1 MKKLLLTLAL
11 LLTAALSVLASDHAV
26 TISRGEGL
34 YEDGTG
40 VYYCI
45 KDGVMMTFTGGLDN
59 DNFLLEMHEKIF
71 EIRSANYIIKKVVFH
86 CVDNALENDF
96 NSFYW
101 GPTTISVVNNFTY
114 PGQLGQYEVVND
126 GYDGVWTGQTSAIQF
141 KTKGFPVRFGSV
153 DIIYEKL
160 DGDIFDLVTTTD
172 QIVEGKTYIIVSRY
186 YDKVMK
192 FKKTDDLTFPATD
205 IVEWMNDGKT
215 KVKVDGNACLFKMEG
230 VNNDTLRTSNKYE
243 KAAWLNTL
251 NGYIRSQNYNLIT
264 RTSPNDY
271 CRAHMYISANENN
284 LLLKFND
291 MSSGGNTYTVRYDYD
306 NAEFKVLNY
315 NSDSQQR
322 VWLYKLAESFQV
334 TTECIPEEG
343 GVIELTGGVV
353 EGTSQQY
360 ETVTFTVTEN
370 SGYELTSI
378 ETFCN
383 NVSNIVTPTQLSEV
397 ENADGTKTV
406 TYSFEMPADDVKIV
420 ANFTLIPDVDTYR
433 VTTECVPADGGV
445 ITLTGGVVEGV
456 SQEDETVTFTVTE
469 NSGYSLTSVNL
480 NCADATISVTP
491 TQLSTVENA
500 DGTKTVTYSF
510 EMPACDMHIQA
521 YFELIP
527 VAYNVTTECIP
538 AEGGVIELTEGV
550 ENGTS
555 MEGEL
560 VKFTVTENSGYSLT
574 AVNVICADETITV
587 TPTPLPNGAKAVNYS
602 FEMPA
607 CDVKIQAIFTEDPI
621 LGPYRVTAECDPEVA
636 GEIVFNSG
644 VVSGTSDENVTVSFT
659 VVETIGY
666 TFHEIDADGDDINCE
681 VILNMVD
688 VSVDEQ
694 GRNIVTY
701 TFTMPACN
709 VHIIAGFLT
718 GINTGV
724 KEVAPQRAVQGV
736 EYVNV
741 AGMKSDKP
749 FDGINIVVTRYSDGS
764 VETKKVKF

>member
-1 MKKLLLTLAL
+1 MKKRLLTLAL
-11 LLTAALSVLASDHAV
+11 LLTAAFSMLASDHAV

-71 EIRSANYIIKKVVFH
+71 EVRSANYIIKKIVFH

-96 NSFYW
+96 DSFYW
-101 GPTTISVVNNFTY
+101 GPTTISAVNNFTY
-114 PGQLGQYEVVND
+114 PGQLGDYEVVND

-160 DGDIFDLVTTTD
+160 DGDIFDLVTSTD
-172 QIVEGKTYIIVSRY
+172 QIQEGKTYIIVSRY

-192 FKKTDDLTFPATD
+192 FKKADDVTFPATD

-215 KVKVDGNACLFKMEG
+215 KVRVDGNACLFKMEG
-230 VNNDTLRTSNKYE
+230 LNNDTLRTSNKYE
-243 KAAWLNTL
+243 RAAWLNTL

-264 RTSPNDY
+264 RSSPNDY

-291 MSSGGNTYTVRYDYD
+291 ISSGGYTYTVRYDYD
-306 NAEFKVLNY
+306 NAEFKMLNY
-315 NSDSQQR
+315 NNDSQQR

-343 GVIELTGGVV
+343 GAIELLGGVV

-360 ETVTFTVTEN
+360 ETVTFSVTEN
-370 SGYELTSI
+370 EGY
-378 ETFCN
+378 
-383 NVSNIVTPTQLSEV
+383 
-397 ENADGTKTV
+397 
-406 TYSFEMPADDVKIV
+406 
-420 ANFTLIPDVDTYR
+420 TL
-433 VTTECVPADGGV
+433 A
-445 ITLTGGVVEGV
+445 
-456 SQEDETVTFTVTE
+456 
-469 NSGYSLTSVNL
+469 SVNL
-480 NCADATISVTP
+480 NCADASISVTP
-491 TQLSTVENA
+491 TQLLTVNNA

-510 EMPACDMHIQA
+510 EMPACDIQIQA
-521 YFELIP
+521 YFEMGE
-527 VAYNVTTECIP
+527 VTYNVTTECIP
-538 AEGGVIELTEGV
+538 EEGGTIDVTAGAVDGV
-550 ENGTS
+550 S
-555 MEGEL
+555 HVGEI
-560 VKFTVTENSGYSLT
+560 VKFTVTENEGYT
-574 AVNVICADETITV
+574 FDGVNLICADETITV
-587 TPTPLPNGAKAVNYS
+587 TPTQVPNGTKGASYS

-607 CDVKIQAIFTEDPI
+607 SDVKIQAMFTQIPEID
-621 LGPYRVTAECDPEVA
+621 GFTVTAECVPVEA
-636 GEIVFNSG
+636 GEIVFNTG
-644 VVSGTSDENVTVSFT
+644 VDNGVSQENVTVTFT

-666 TFHEIDADGDDINCE
+666 TFHEIAANCDDPNYQ
-681 VILNMVD
+681 VLLNMVAVD
-688 VSVDEQ
+688 VDEQ

-709 VHIIAGFLT
+709 VHIVAGFLL
-718 GINTGV
+718 GFNTGV
-724 KEVAPQRAVQGV
+724 SEVNTSREIEKV

-749 FDGINIVVTRYSDGS
+749 FDGINIVVVTFSDGS
-764 VETKKVKF
+764 RASRKVLH

>member
-1 MKKLLLTLAL
+1 MKKLILTLTML
-11 LLTAALSVLASDHAV
+11 AAAVATMLASDHAV

-71 EIRSANYIIKKVVFH
+71 EVRSANYIIKKIVFH

-96 NSFYW
+96 DSFYW
-101 GPTTISVVNNFTY
+101 GPTTISAVNNFTY
-114 PGQLGQYEVVND
+114 PGQLGNYEVVND

-172 QIVEGKTYIIVSRY
+172 QIQEGKTYIIVSRY

-192 FKKTDDLTFPATD
+192 FKKVDDATFPATD
-205 IVEWMNDGKT
+205 IVEWMNDSKT

-230 VNNDTLRTSNKYE
+230 MNNDTLRTNNKYE

-264 RTSPNDY
+264 RTSVNGY

-291 MSSGGNTYTVRYDYD
+291 MSSGNNNYTVRYDYD
-306 NAEFKVLNY
+306 NAEFKMLNY

-370 SGYELTSI
+370 SGYT
-378 ETFCN
+378 
-383 NVSNIVTPTQLSEV
+383 
-397 ENADGTKTV
+397 
-406 TYSFEMPADDVKIV
+406 
-420 ANFTLIPDVDTYR
+420 
-433 VTTECVPADGGV
+433 
-445 ITLTGGVVEGV
+445 
-456 SQEDETVTFTVTE
+456 
-469 NSGYSLTSVNL
+469 LTSVNAI
-480 NCADATISVTP
+480 CADAAISVTP
-491 TQLSTVENA
+491 TQLSSVSNP
-500 DGTKTVTYSF
+500 DGTNTVTYSF
-510 EMPACDMHIQA
+510 EMPACDVKIQA
-521 YFELIP
+521 NFKLAEAD
-527 VAYNVTTECIP
+527 VYNVTTECIP
-538 AEGGVIELTEGV
+538 EEGGEITLTDGV
-550 ENGTS
+550 VDGVS
-555 MEGEL
+555 QEGET
-560 VKFTVTENSGYSLT
+560 VEFTVTENSGYTLT
-574 AVNVICADETITV
+574 AVNAICADETMTV
-587 TPTPLPNGAKAVNYS
+587 TPTQISTVANADGTNTVTYS

-607 CDVKIQAIFTEDPI
+607 CDVKIQAIFDVVILTYNVTTECIPEEGGVITLTDGVVDGVSQEGETVKFTVTENSGYTLSAVNIFPADETI
-621 LGPYRVTAECDPEVA
+621 VIMPSQISDGAKALNYSFEMPACDVKIQAVFTKIPEPVGFRVTAECDPVEG

-644 VVSGTSDENVTVSFT
+644 VVNGLSQENETVTFT

-666 TFHEIDADGDDINCE
+666 TFYDIVANGDDPNCE
-681 VILNMVD
+681 INLNLEVVD
-688 VSVDEQ
+688 VDVE

-701 TFTMPACN
+701 TFTMPPCN
-709 VHIIAGFLT
+709 VHIIASFYEGY
-718 GINTGV
+718 NTGV
-724 KEVAPQRAVQGV
+724 NEVAQQLSVQGV
-736 EYVNV
+736 EYINL

-749 FDGINIVVTRYSDGS
+749 FDGLNIVVTRYSDGS
-764 VETKKVKF
+764 IKTSKVMK